1 MGLYFIRIQIL
12 IKSRGLSSVVT
23 RNVLII
29 IIEDALHIDD
39 VDGMDIKKFC

>member
-1 MGLYFIRIQIL
+1 M
-12 IKSRGLSSVVT
+12 KNRGFSPVVT

-39 VDGMDIKKFC
+39 VNGMDIKKFC